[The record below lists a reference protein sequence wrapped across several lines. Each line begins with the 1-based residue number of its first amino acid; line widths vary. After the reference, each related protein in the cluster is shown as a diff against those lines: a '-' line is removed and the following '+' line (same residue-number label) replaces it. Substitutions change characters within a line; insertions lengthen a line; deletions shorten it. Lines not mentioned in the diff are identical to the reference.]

1 MHISM
6 LLSTGCFYFINI
18 YCLYLYVFSSF
29 SYSLALSCSSVLI
42 RDHFHKGKFFFVTH
56 TYKLTAAF
64 LFARLTN
71 QTEPNQLAKFDIAC
85 DFFYI
90 LV

>member
-42 RDHFHKGKFFFVTH
+42 RDHFHKGNSFFCDAHLQIDRCICIRPTDQS
-56 TYKLTAAF
+56 
-64 LFARLTN
+64 N
-71 QTEPNQLAKFDIAC
+71 GAKPIGK
-85 DFFYI
+85 I
-90 LV
+90 